1 MCLFSLHN
9 FLNTEHRSQYT
20 AINAQCIPTLYN
32 AFMLKLIAHSVYGYC
47 LAVKKIFTEK
57 PTCCS
62 EACQKLSHC
71 ALVPTVI
78 RCHVKNISCLL

>member
-1 MCLFSLHN
+1 
-9 FLNTEHRSQYT
+9 
-20 AINAQCIPTLYN
+20 
-32 AFMLKLIAHSVYGYC
+32 MLKLIAHSVYGYC

-62 EACQKLSHC
+62 EACLELSHC

-78 RCHVKNISCLL
+78 RCHGCIRISNACYEVAILHANSFNIL